1 MVKPEAA
8 AGYEAHAA
16 IALVSGEHRFLRGQ
30 LQTLPADLEAGVDL
44 AVITG
49 HARKFM
55 ALTIKHFVH
64 EEWAMRASSFPDL
77 TGHESKHR
85 RLISEAD
92 DMLRKLYSSGSSRE
106 ERTALTDFFLR
117 WMDHHQEDDSRFI
130 EYCHELVNAREL
142 MLDPTQEFSLES
154 PNAFGERRLA
164 AVLCADVAGFSRL
177 VGENEAQTIAD
188 WCSCWH
194 EIVKPAIISHGGR
207 MVKSTGDGF
216 IAEFAS
222 ASDAVYCALA
232 IQTAANP
239 GGSTTSLFRRLMLRI
254 GIHLC
259 QVVPYGT
266 DIFGHGVNIA
276 ARLQSEAPPG
286 SVCISESGRRAIG
299 SPEGMNFI
307 DFGFRQLRNIDE
319 PFRIYLIE
327 PRIEAA

>member
-1 MVKPEAA
+1 MFKPEAR

-30 LQTLPADLEAGVDL
+30 LENLPADLEAGGDL
-44 AVITG
+44 AVVIG
-49 HARKFM
+49 HARKFV
-55 ALTIKHFVH
+55 AHTINHFLH

-77 TGHESKHR
+77 TSHDSGHR
-85 RLISEAD
+85 RFISEAD
-92 DMLRKLYSSGSSRE
+92 DMLRKLHSSASRRQE
-106 ERTALTDFFLR
+106 GRTLTETFLR
-117 WMDHHQEDDSRFI
+117 WMEHHQAHDSHFI
-130 EYCHELVNAREL
+130 EYCHQLVNAREL
-142 MLDPTQEFSLES
+142 MFDPTQEFSLES
-154 PNAFGERRLA
+154 PEKFGERRLA
-164 AVLCADVAGFSRL
+164 AVLCADVAGFARL

-194 EIVKPAIISHGGR
+194 EIVRPAVISHSGR
-207 MVKSTGDGF
+207 IVKSTGDGF

-222 ASDAVYCALA
+222 ARDAVDCALA
-232 IQTAANP
+232 IQIAANP
-239 GGSTTSLFRRLMLRI
+239 DGGTTSLFRRLMLRI

-259 QVVPYGT
+259 YVMPYGT

-307 DFGFRQLRNIDE
+307 DFGFRQLRNIEE
-319 PFRIYLIE
+319 PFRIYLVE
-327 PRIEAA
+327 PQICAD